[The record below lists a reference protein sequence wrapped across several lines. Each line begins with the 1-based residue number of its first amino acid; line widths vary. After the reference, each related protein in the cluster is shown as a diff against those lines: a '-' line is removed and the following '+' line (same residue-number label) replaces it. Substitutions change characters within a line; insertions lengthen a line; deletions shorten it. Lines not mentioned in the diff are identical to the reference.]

1 MRDKKILCQ
10 LYGVEAAA
18 AMLGLS
24 VWTLRSWAY
33 SGKIASHKI
42 GNRLLISAEELAK
55 IVQESERPRIARSD
69 REEPSSCGQDPDSQA

>member
-1 MRDKKILCQ
+1 VREKKILCQ
-10 LYGVEAAA
+10 LYGVDAAA

-55 IVQESERPRIARSD
+55 IVQESERPRIARND
-69 REEPSSCGQDPDSQA
+69 REPSSGEKDPDSQA